1 MFDFLYTF
9 VCCRYL
15 GQDEDVQMREKFEE
29 MDLDMEDV
37 MERMDNANGK
47 LHVLDSNHDMIKKK
61 LSKMASIITGMALLI
76 FYICLRSRPV
86 DPDVV
91 CLSVSQ
97 SVCSN
102 VEKSELMT
110 E

>member
-61 LSKMASIITGMALLI
+61 LSKMASIITGMAIQLFI
-76 FYICLRSRPV
+76 TNIYFAPC
-86 DPDVV
+86 
-91 CLSVSQ
+91 
-97 SVCSN
+97 
-102 VEKSELMT
+102 
-110 E
+110 